1 MELEATNSNEEART
15 TTTTTARDLMH
26 RAITLLDSADA
37 SVRNRDPLTA
47 GLLATEAAELLRA
60 GDARVGA
67 SGVDAWGDSS
77 WSWCVV
83 PHPRYLMV

>member
-1 MELEATNSNEEART
+1 MELEATNSNEKARTAT
-15 TTTTTARDLMH
+15 TTTVHDLMH

-47 GLLATEAAELLRA
+47 GILATEAAELIRA
-60 GDARVGA
+60 DDARVGT
-67 SGVDAWGDSS
+67 SGVDVWGDSS

-83 PHPRYLMV
+83 PHPRYLIL